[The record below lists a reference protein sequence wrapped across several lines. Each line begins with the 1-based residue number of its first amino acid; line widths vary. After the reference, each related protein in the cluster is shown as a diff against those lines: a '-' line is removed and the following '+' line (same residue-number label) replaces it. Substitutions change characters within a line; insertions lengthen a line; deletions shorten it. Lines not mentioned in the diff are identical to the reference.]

1 MFASSVNCNNLSTRT
16 IKRSHASPSTS
27 DSISNYPDL
36 HPPSPSSSCCHSL
49 QRASE
54 QCRVKCL
61 HAENCS
67 GCAVLQC
74 CSAGGCCMASV
85 MCLCR
90 VMNEEKCS
98 QGQSWD
104 LQSYHYQWILGD
116 VSYHLYIQWNECISI
131 STEFPPVS
139 LHLAARL
146 EISTPGKNG
155 ALCVELGS

>member
-1 MFASSVNCNNLSTRT
+1 MLHPRPLIQFLIIQIST
-16 IKRSHASPSTS
+16 H
-27 DSISNYPDL
+27 L
-36 HPPSPSSSCCHSL
+36 HPPPPPAAT
-49 QRASE
+49 ASRE
-54 QCRVKCL
+54 HLNSVGLNVCMQKTAAGV
-61 HAENCS
+61 
-67 GCAVLQC
+67 QC
-74 CSAGGCCMASV
+74 CSAAGCCMTSV

-98 QGQSWD
+98 QGQSWE
-104 LQSYHYQWILGD
+104 LQSCHYQWILGD
-116 VSYHLYIQWNECISI
+116 VFYHLYIQWNECISI

>member
-1 MFASSVNCNNLSTRT
+1 MLHPRPLIQFLIIHIST
-16 IKRSHASPSTS
+16 H
-27 DSISNYPDL
+27 L
-36 HPPSPSSSCCHSL
+36 HPPPPAAT
-49 QRASE
+49 ASRE
-54 QCRVKCL
+54 HLNSVGLNVCMQKTAAGVQ
-61 HAENCS
+61 
-67 GCAVLQC
+67 V
-74 CSAGGCCMASV
+74 CSAAGCCMTSV

-139 LHLAARL
+139 PHLAARL

-155 ALCVELGS
+155 ALCVELGSCSDTRHQPGII